1 MKRKKI
7 LIPLLVVV
15 VAGLAAKF
23 VLAKPAP
30 EVHHKIDGVVYVLPK
45 EFLVNLSDGRYAKV
59 NVALVLDHS
68 QPTAAAAGGHEA
80 AAEPPEGFGTLEQE
94 AAVRDVITD
103 VLTGQSGDELIDR
116 RGREQVKE
124 EILREIRARTDVR
137 TEEVLL
143 PDVAVQ

>member
-1 MKRKKI
+1 
-7 LIPLLVVV
+7 
-15 VAGLAAKF
+15 
-23 VLAKPAP
+23 
-30 EVHHKIDGVVYVLPK
+30 
-45 EFLVNLSDGRYAKV
+45 
-59 NVALVLDHS
+59 VLDHS

-116 RGREQVKE
+116 RGREQVKA
-124 EILREIRARTDVR
+124 EILREIRSRTDVR

>member
-7 LIPLLVVV
+7 LIPLLVVL
-15 VAGLAAKF
+15 VAGVAAKF

-30 EVHHKIDGVVYVLPK
+30 RVHHKIDGTVYVLPK

-68 QPTAAAAGGHEA
+68 QPTAAAAGGHGA
-80 AAEPPEGFGTLEQE
+80 APAPPEGFGTLEQE
-94 AAVRDVITD
+94 AAVRDVVTD

-116 RGREQVKE
+116 RGREHVKE
-124 EILREIRARTDVR
+124 EILREILARTDVR
-137 TEEVLL
+137 TEDVLL